1 MNRRPKRLPPLSALR
16 GFEAAARLGSFSKA
30 ASELHM
36 TQSAISHQIKLLEE
50 FFDQPL
56 FKRINRAVE
65 LTDAGADFLDT
76 TTQSLD
82 ILAQGSYR
90 LEFYK
95 KPGSVVLTTTPAFA
109 AKWLIHRLPNLREQH
124 PVIDPWIHTTDEQDS
139 LEHSEVDIG
148 IWYGD
153 GDWPG
158 LETVKLFDDAV
169 TPLYSPDMPVRGK
182 AIETPADL
190 RNQVLIHVEQV
201 ERREDWRSWFSLA
214 EVEETDTVTGLN
226 LSDTGLALECAAS
239 GQGIVLGSKILAAD
253 LIESGKLLQ
262 PFDLAVPTEQNYY
275 LVSTKEKLQQPEV
288 LQMFNWIAEQSE
300 AES

>member
-65 LTDAGADFLDT
+65 LTDAGADFLET
-76 TTQSLD
+76 TTKSLD

-95 KPGSVVLTTTPAFA
+95 KPGSVVVTTTPAFA
-109 AKWLIHRLPNLREQH
+109 AKWLIPRLPDLREHH
-124 PVIDPWIHTTDEQDS
+124 PVIDPWIHTTDVQDS

-148 IWYGD
+148 IWYGH
-153 GDWPG
+153 GDWSG
-158 LETVKLFDDAV
+158 VEALKLFDDAV
-169 TPLYSPDMPVRGK
+169 TPLYAPTMKIRGK
-182 AIETPADL
+182 DIEQPADL

-214 EVEETDTVTGLN
+214 NVEETDTVTGLN

-239 GQGIVLGSKILAAD
+239 GQGVVLGSKILAAD
-253 LIESGKLLQ
+253 LIKQGQLIQ
-262 PFDLAVPTEQNYY
+262 PFELSVPTEQNYY
-275 LVSTKEKLQQPEV
+275 LVSTPEKLEQTEV
-288 LQMFNWIAEQSE
+288 RQMFDWLAKQ
-300 AES
+300 AQ